1 MIQTRDFSGT
11 PVRPP
16 QEITPDALSITSPVI
31 KTRDFSGTPVR
42 IRDVVRPVFFALLF
56 MNLAYFAWAH
66 WIDAPRPPPVN
77 EAIAHLPQLK
87 LAEEAPAE
95 QSQPRG
101 AQKTSLSATACLSV
115 GPFSDA
121 AGGAQAAALLKTRG
135 FEPRQRAE
143 PGQGSANYWVYVGG
157 LSQSDADAALVALER
172 NGIADARVIPES
184 GEAGRRLSLGIYS
197 ERVRAERRA
206 EAVRQSGLKAE
217 IAERKLSGTLY
228 WVDLP
233 AAPGVDAATV
243 QNVLTERTNSRV
255 TVQPCPLSAVPTPAV
270 PIDSAA
276 APASPPERGPASAS
290 SPVAKAAETPRLP

>member
-1 MIQTRDFSGT
+1 
-11 PVRPP
+11 
-16 QEITPDALSITSPVI
+16 VI

-42 IRDVVRPVFFALLF
+42 IRGVRPAFFALLL

-87 LAEEAPAE
+87 LAEEASPA
-95 QSQPRG
+95 QGAQQHG
-101 AQKTSLSATACLSV
+101 AQKTSLSASACLSV

-121 AGGAQAAALLKTRG
+121 AGGSQAAALLKTRG
-135 FEPRQRAE
+135 FDPRQRAE
-143 PGQGSANYWVYVGG
+143 PGQASASYWVYVGG
-157 LSQSDADAALVALER
+157 LSQSDADGALAALER

-206 EAVRQSGLKAE
+206 EAVRQSGLKPE
-217 IAERKLSGTLY
+217 IAERKLSGTQY
-228 WVDLP
+228 WVDLLS
-233 AAPGVDAATV
+233 PGVDAAAV
-243 QNVLTERTNSRV
+243 QNVLTERTNPRV
-255 TVQPCPLSAVPTPAV
+255 TVQPCPLSAVPASAA

-276 APASPPERGPASAS
+276 APASPPERGPASES

>member
-1 MIQTRDFSGT
+1 MSQTRDFSGT
-11 PVRPP
+11 PVR
-16 QEITPDALSITSPVI
+16 IGA
-31 KTRDFSGTPVR
+31 
-42 IRDVVRPVFFALLF
+42 VRPAFFALLF

-87 LAEEAPAE
+87 LAEEASPAE
-95 QSQPRG
+95 QPQPHG
-101 AQKTSLSATACLSV
+101 AQKTSLGATACLSV

-121 AGGAQAAALLKTRG
+121 GGGAQAAALLKMRG
-135 FEPRQRAE
+135 LEPRQRAE
-143 PGQGSANYWVYVGG
+143 PGQASASYWVYVGG
-157 LSQSDADAALVALER
+157 LSQSDADGALVALER
-172 NGIADARVIPES
+172 NGIADARVIPDN

-233 AAPGVDAATV
+233 AAPGVDAAAV
-243 QNVLTERTNSRV
+243 QTVLTEKTNSRV
-255 TVQPCPLSAVPTPAV
+255 TVQPCPSSVVPAPAA

-276 APASPPERGPASAS
+276 APASPPERGSANEGG
-290 SPVAKAAETPRLP
+290 PVAKAAETPRLP